1 MNTAVVMLGT
11 NINQD
16 ENLIL
21 AQEKLRDFFEILD
34 ESTILVTKPIGKK
47 YINDFHNQAV
57 KILSDD
63 SAKEITSHFKHIE
76 NEMGRSSETSKQ
88 GIVPIDIDLILW
100 NGVQKRNDYDKYA
113 FVKKCVDEIKDKVE
127 LV

>member
-21 AQEKLRDFFEILD
+21 AKEKLRDFFEILD